1 MSEMYPPPSSG
12 GQAPHQPGSQ
22 VGQTL
27 LQPEGA
33 PAPPSYVKTNVVE
46 YWTNARNGKR
56 NLSIL
61 AVVFVMCMIIG
72 SLGHGSSGASTDT
85 GSSVASTNQTGGH
98 STASAQPTNP
108 PAPTHTPAPTFAHF
122 GDGTFEVGKD
132 IHPGTY
138 RTREASSG
146 CYYARLK
153 GFSGSLDDIITND
166 NTDAPAVVTIAA
178 SDKGFQSRDCG
189 TWTQDLS
196 QITTSKTT
204 FDDGTY
210 IVGTDL
216 EPGTYK
222 SSGVQGCYWARLSG
236 FGGTLDEIIAND
248 NTDSAAIV
256 TISASDKGFQSKGC
270 GTWVKE

>member
-1 MSEMYPPPSSG
+1 MSEMYPPSSPS
-12 GQAPHQPGSQ
+12 GQAPYQPGSQ

-27 LQPEGA
+27 LQPGVA
-33 PAPPSYVKTNVVE
+33 PVQPAFIKTNVVE
-46 YWTNARNGKR
+46 YWRNARNGKR

-61 AVVFVMCMIIG
+61 AVAFVICMIIG
-72 SLGHGSSGASTDT
+72 SLGHGSGGASADT
-85 GSSVASTNQTGGH
+85 GSNGAPTTQTSGQ
-98 STASAQPTNP
+98 STANAQPTNP
-108 PAPTHTPAPTFAHF
+108 PAPTHTPAPAFVHF
-122 GDGTFEVGKD
+122 GDGTFEIGKD
-132 IHPGTY
+132 IQPGTY

-146 CYYARLK
+146 CYFARLK
-153 GFSGSLDDIITND
+153 GFSGSLDDIIAND

-178 SDKGFQSRDCG
+178 SDKGFQSQDCG